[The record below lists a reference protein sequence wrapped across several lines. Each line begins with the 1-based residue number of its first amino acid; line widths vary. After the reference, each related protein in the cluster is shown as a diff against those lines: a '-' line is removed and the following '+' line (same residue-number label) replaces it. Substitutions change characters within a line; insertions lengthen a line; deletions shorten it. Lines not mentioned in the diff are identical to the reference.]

1 MKLLLKNG
9 TIINYANKFQ
19 EVADLLIENEKIKK
33 IEKNIAETA
42 DRIIDCTGLYIMPG
56 MIDMHCHLREP
67 GGEHKET
74 IETGSN
80 SAIKGGFTTICPMP
94 NTKPTP
100 DSAII
105 LSEIIE
111 KAKKVAKCNVLPYSS
126 VTKGEKGEELV
137 NFEEQKQ
144 AGAIAFS
151 DDGMPVEN
159 ARMIR
164 EAMIKANDIGS
175 FISEHCE
182 EKSVSSGAINAGKVA
197 EELNVE
203 GVLPE
208 AEEIMAARDIVI
220 AETNNLHTHICHIS
234 TKTSVGTIRSA
245 KQRGV
250 KVTCETCPHYYSF
263 TQEEVLKK
271 GTNAKMNPPLR
282 EEKDKQAIIEGLKDG
297 TIAIAKFQ
305 SQQKAKQRNYEK
317 VVEALQSAEEEKS
330 KELSKAPNGIIG
342 FETALAAT
350 ITNLVDKN
358 EITLLDMCK
367 LMSYNP
373 AKLLKI
379 DRGDISE
386 GKIADITIFDKDQ
399 EYIYQKEDIVSKSKN
414 TPFIGEKL
422 KGRVK
427 YTIASGNVVYEDK

>member
-234 TKTSVGTIRSA
+234 TKTSVSTIRSA

-297 TIAIAKFQ
+297 TIDCIVTDHAPHT
-305 SQQKAKQRNYEK
+305 
-317 VVEALQSAEEEKS
+317 EEEKS

-399 EYIYQKEDIVSKSKN
+399 EYIYPKEDIVSKSKN
-414 TPFIGEKL
+414 TPFIGEKI

-427 YTIASGNVVYEDK
+427 YTIVSGNVVYEDK